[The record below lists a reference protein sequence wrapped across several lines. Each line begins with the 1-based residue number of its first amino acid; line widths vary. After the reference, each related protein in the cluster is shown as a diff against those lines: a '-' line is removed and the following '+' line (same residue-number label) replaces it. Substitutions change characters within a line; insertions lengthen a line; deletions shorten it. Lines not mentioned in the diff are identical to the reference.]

1 MVFLT
6 FLYVIRIGRHT
17 KYKEGKCG
25 VLVPIN
31 IMRRKMIN
39 PMISV
44 IMPVINPG
52 KHISEAIDSV
62 LAQSCQNWELLLII
76 DCPKDEMFFFLEQY
90 SDPRIIKVYNETPR
104 GIVCL
109 KNQGLELAK
118 GKYIVLF
125 NSKDVMF
132 PDMLML
138 QSDYLDRHEEIGAV
152 AGQTVFMDE
161 QRNRININNSVY
173 VHPEEIMTHLFF
185 HNVLVYGSVMIR
197 TSCVRQN
204 SLCYQEDCF
213 GLEDFDFWVRLS
225 ERTMITHINSDVLMC
240 RVDLDNKLI
249 SKERILSER
258 KKLKYAEIQIRS
270 LEKIGFMLSGEDKA
284 VILDTLGEDQSKN
297 YSIAEFQAVRSLL
310 YNLILQAEQNNKTWR
325 LAFREI
331 CHKIEDYI
339 YKRTDIR
346 LIEPNQIQE
355 KSLPKAGYD
364 FYLRRLGGC
373 IDEETFLK
381 NNDPYIIK
389 QRLGLEYVL
398 ETEGV
403 VSYHTDAA
411 VFVHLYYVDLMEECF
426 SYLKEAC
433 RVCEVYIST
442 SVGVIA
448 EYIDNECKKNNIKNC
463 KVEVIDNRGQDIAA
477 LLLHHAKI
485 MKQYQYVCFVHDK
498 KSNHI
503 ARENG
508 YLWFRDLWDN
518 TLASSGYIAN
528 ILREFECDGCLG
540 MLSVPEPFWGE
551 FISIIE
557 NGWESS
563 FCDTD
568 MLAER
573 LNLTCRPIR
582 CYPPIAIGTAFWA
595 KTDAILPVL
604 NEVFTTGEF
613 PEDGVGSLSYAV
625 ERIFPY
631 AVQSRGYYTGIAE
644 TKSFCVFK
652 ISYLQNLV
660 MRTEKLLRRRFNIRK
675 EIELEELQMLYD
687 KVETFLGRFV
697 HVYVYGTG
705 KWANQL
711 LKVYPQLVH
720 LIDGFVETE
729 PDYPD
734 AMFCGKRILSA
745 NSVIQKETGFILA
758 MAENKASEVYSYL
771 LRNGVQPAQMLLF
784 PSMPIFV
791 RLN

>member
-1 MVFLT
+1 M
-6 FLYVIRIGRHT
+6 
-17 KYKEGKCG
+17 KK
-25 VLVPIN
+25 PI
-31 IMRRKMIN
+31 
-39 PMISV
+39 ISV
-44 IMPVINPG
+44 IMPIVSPE
-52 KHISEAIDSV
+52 KHISAAIDSV
-62 LAQSCQNWELLLII
+62 LAQSFQNWELLLII
-76 DCPKDEMFFFLEQY
+76 NCPKDELMPILELY

-104 GIVCL
+104 KIACL

-118 GKYIVLF
+118 GKFIVLF
-125 NSKDVMF
+125 NSKDVMLS
-132 PDMLML
+132 DMLML
-138 QSDYLDRHEEIGAV
+138 QAEYLDHHEEFGAV
-152 AGQTVFMDE
+152 AGLTVFIDE
-161 QRNRININNSVY
+161 QGNRIDMNNHAY
-173 VHPEEIMTHLFF
+173 FYPEEIMTHLFF

-197 TSCVRQN
+197 TSCIHQN
-204 SLCYQEDCF
+204 SLCYREDCL
-213 GLEDFDFWVRLS
+213 GLEDFDFWVELS
-225 ERTMITHINSDVLMC
+225 DQTMITHINSDVLTC
-240 RVDLDNKLI
+240 RVESDNEFINKEGI
-249 SKERILSER
+249 STEG

-270 LEKIGFMLSGEDKA
+270 LEKKGFVLSGEDKA

-297 YSIAEFQAVRSLL
+297 YSIAEFQAIRSLV
-310 YNLILQAEQNNKTWR
+310 YNLILQAEQNNKAWR
-325 LAFREI
+325 LVFREI

-346 LIEPNQIQE
+346 LIESNQIQG
-355 KSLPKAGYD
+355 KLLPKVGYD
-364 FYLRRLGGC
+364 FYLHRLGGC
-373 IDEETFLK
+373 IDEEKFLK
-381 NNDPYIIK
+381 NSDPYIIK

-426 SYLKEAC
+426 SYIKEAC
-433 RVCEVYIST
+433 KVCEVYIST

-448 EYIDNECKKNNIKNC
+448 EYIDNECEKNNIKNC
-463 KVEVIDNRGQDIAA
+463 TVKVIDNKGQDIAA
-477 LLLHHAKI
+477 LLLHHAEI

-498 KSNHI
+498 KSSHI

-508 YLWFRDLWDN
+508 YLWFRDIWDN
-518 TLASSGYIAN
+518 TLARSGYITN
-528 ILREFECDGCLG
+528 ILKEFECDGCLG

-563 FCDTD
+563 FYATD

-573 LNLTCRPIR
+573 LKLTCRPKR
-582 CYPPIAIGTAFWA
+582 HYPPIAIGTAFWA
-595 KTDAILPVL
+595 KTDALLPVL
-604 NEVFTTGEF
+604 NEVFTIEEF
-613 PEDGVGSLSYAV
+613 PEEGVGSLSYAV

-631 AVQSRGYYTGIAE
+631 AVQSRGYYAGIVE

-660 MRTEKLLRRRFNIRK
+660 MRTERLLRRRFNIYN
-675 EIELEELQMLYD
+675 EIDLEELQMLYD
-687 KVETFLGRFV
+687 KVETFLGSFA

-705 KWANQL
+705 KRANQL

-745 NSVIQKETGFILA
+745 ISVIQEETGFILA
-758 MAENKASEVYSYL
+758 MAENKSREVFSYL

-784 PSMPIFV
+784 PSTPIFV